1 MKEEK
6 NKIST
11 KDKIIIGLTIA
22 ALILLLLLIFLAR
35 KNDRVIT
42 ETLIESEKAAKE
54 DITNNEEGVMQ
65 SSLLLTEVNGDKWI
79 ELYNNSS
86 ADYNISGF
94 SVYLSGQKIAEI
106 EDGAKVLKN
115 GFYVLELNVNPG
127 ENDGAFLSIRNRSG
141 EDILSSS
148 IPKLNVG
155 QSYGRRAKNSNDLG
169 YVTSSKGKE
178 NENPDDFKMLN
189 YGGIGLS
196 SPGGFY
202 NTEFDLTLE
211 ASDGEKIYYTL
222 DGTEP
227 TVESTLYEE
236 PIRIK
241 SLSGGNY
248 VYAKM
253 AVESAEGSYL
263 PGSVDKGMILRAI
276 KVDASGNITGSTTQS
291 YYVGLLRKSEYAN
304 LPVLSIVAEPHDLF
318 DYFDGMYIGGR
329 AREDGVT
336 QGNNWN
342 GNFRLG
348 WTKNAKIEYFEPGR
362 GKSLES
368 DVVINIFGD
377 DYKSYRQK
385 GFKINI
391 SEEEYNDKFAGSSIL
406 DSVDARNYLTLSTHY
421 HDSDMKLRD
430 YVINSLIGNSKVTN
444 GRFMPCIVFIDGEF
458 WGLYSLVNIWDEKYI
473 RDKYD
478 LNGGLDIYNANDYSP
493 VFEEFYEFVV
503 LNDMSDSEN
512 YSTFKSMCDI
522 DSYLQYMCFN
532 IYLGNYLYNSKTGLA
547 WKTAEKGTGTYY
559 DGKWRWGIPG
569 MDLTMGI
576 SGEASY
582 SIDTFLFPNYANDPF
597 FNSLLMNKEFC
608 NSLVKTMDEVS
619 TNYFSEDKY
628 TEIIDKYSSLLKK
641 PVVASRNRFYGG
653 YNDNTYIEGVDVI
666 KKYLENRYYYIS
678 IYTKEVAE
686 KGGDINV
693 IQAERDKI
701 NGVVPGQEGQQQ

>member
-1 MKEEK
+1 MKEVK

-22 ALILLLLLIFLAR
+22 ALILLILLIFLAR
-35 KNDRVIT
+35 KNDRIIT
-42 ETLIESEKAAKE
+42 ETLIESEKMTKE
-54 DITNNEEGVMQ
+54 DIASTEDGVMQ
-65 SSLLLTEVNGDKWI
+65 SALLLTEVNGDKWV
-79 ELYNNSS
+79 ELYNNSN
-86 ADYNISGF
+86 ADYDISGF
-94 SVYLSGQKIAEI
+94 SVYLSGEKIAEI
-106 EDGAKVLKN
+106 ENGSKVLKN
-115 GFYVLELNVNPG
+115 DFYVLELNVNPG
-127 ENDGAFLSIRNRSG
+127 KNDGAFLSVRNRKG
-141 EDILSSS
+141 EDVVSSS
-148 IPKLNVG
+148 IPKLNAG
-155 QSYGRRAKNSNDLG
+155 QSYGRRTKDSNELG

-178 NENPDDFKMLN
+178 NENPDDFKMLE

-202 NTEFDLTLE
+202 NTEFDLILE

-227 TVESTLYEE
+227 TVESTLYEV

-248 VYAKM
+248 VYATM
-253 AVESAEGSYL
+253 AVEDGAGAYL

-329 AREDGVT
+329 AKEDGVA

-348 WTKNAKIEYFEPGR
+348 WTRNAKIEYFEPGK
-362 GKSLES
+362 GKSFES

-391 SEEEYNDKFAGSSIL
+391 SEEEYNGKFSGSSIL
-406 DSVDARNYLTLSTHY
+406 DSIDVRNYLTLSTHY
-421 HDSDMKLRD
+421 NDSDMKLRD
-430 YVINSLIGNSKVTN
+430 YVVNALIEDSKVTN
-444 GRFMPCIVFIDGEF
+444 RSYTPCMVFIDGEF
-458 WGLYSLVNIWDEKYI
+458 WGMYSFINSWDHEYI
-473 RDKYD
+473 RNKYGFND
-478 LNGGLDIYNANDYSP
+478 GIDVYNANDYSQE
-493 VFEEFYEFVV
+493 FEELYEYVV

-512 YSTFKSMCDI
+512 YSNLKGMIDI

-532 IYLGNYLYNSKTGLA
+532 IYLGNYLYNSKNSLA
-547 WKTAEKGTGTYY
+547 WKTTEKGTGTYN
-559 DGKWRWGIPG
+559 DGRWRWGLQG
-569 MDLTMGI
+569 MDLTLGLKN
-576 SGEASY
+576 ETTY

-619 TNYFSEDKY
+619 TVYFSEDKY
-628 TEIIDKYSSLLKK
+628 TEVIDKYSSLLKK

-653 YNDNTYIEGVDVI
+653 YNDNTYGEGADVI

-686 KGGDINV
+686 KGGDISV
-693 IQAERDKI
+693 VQAERDKI
-701 NGVVPGQEGQQQ
+701 NGVVPEEEQP

>member
-1 MKEEK
+1 MKEVK

-35 KNDRVIT
+35 KNDRIIT
-42 ETLIESEKAAKE
+42 ETLVESEKMVKE
-54 DITNNEEGVMQ
+54 DIASTEDGVMQ
-65 SSLLLTEVNGDKWI
+65 SALILTEVNGDKWI
-79 ELYNNSS
+79 EIYNNSN
-86 ADYNISGF
+86 ADYDISGY
-94 SVYLSGQKIAEI
+94 SVYLSGEKIAEI
-106 EDGAKVLKN
+106 EDGSKALKN
-115 GFYVLELNVNPG
+115 DFYVLELNANPG
-127 ENDGAFLSIRNRSG
+127 KNDGAFLSLRNRKG
-141 EDILSSS
+141 EDVLSSS
-148 IPKLNVG
+148 IPKLNAG
-155 QSYGRRAKNSNDLG
+155 QSYGRRTKDSNELG

-178 NENPDDFKMLN
+178 NENPDDFVMVN
-189 YGGIGLS
+189 YGGIGIS

-241 SLSGGNY
+241 SLSGGKY
-248 VYAKM
+248 VYATM
-253 AVESAEGSYL
+253 AVEGADGVYL
-263 PGSVDKGMILRAI
+263 PGSIDKGMILRAI

-348 WTKNAKIEYFEPGR
+348 WTRNAKIEYFEPGR

-385 GFKINI
+385 GFKIKI
-391 SEEEYNDKFAGSSIL
+391 SEEEYNGKFAGSSIL
-406 DSVDARNYLTLSTHY
+406 DSIDARNYLTLSTHY
-421 HDSDMKLRD
+421 NDSDMKIRD
-430 YVINSLIGNSKVTN
+430 YVINSLIEDSKVTN
-444 GRFMPCIVFIDGEF
+444 GNFTPCIVFIDGEF
-458 WGLYSLVNIWDEKYI
+458 WGLYSFVNSWDEKYI
-473 RDKYD
+473 RNKYEI
-478 LNGGLDIYNANDYSP
+478 NGGLDIYNANDYSP
-493 VFEEFYEFVV
+493 VFEDLYEFVV
-503 LNDMSDSEN
+503 LNDMSDREN

-532 IYLGNYLYNSKTGLA
+532 IYVGNYLYNSKTGLA
-547 WKTAEKGTGTYY
+547 WRTSEKGTGTYD
-559 DGKWRWGIPG
+559 DGRWRWGLPG

-576 SGEASY
+576 KGESSY

-597 FNSLLMNKEFC
+597 LNSLLMNKEFC
-608 NSLVKTMDEVS
+608 DSLVKTMDEIS
-619 TNYFSEDKY
+619 TNYFSEDRY
-628 TEIIDKYSSLLKK
+628 TEVIDKYSSLLKK
-641 PVVASRNRFYGG
+641 PVIASRNRFYGG
-653 YNDNTYIEGVDVI
+653 YNDKVYSDGVDII
-666 KKYLENRYYYIS
+666 KKYLDNRYYYIS

-693 IQAERDKI
+693 IQAERDRI
-701 NGVVPGQEGQQQ
+701 NGVVPEQAEQQQ